1 MQRLQSLACVL
12 ASALLLAASAPA
24 GAEVADVHIGVG
36 FGIGYLPLLIMK
48 HDQLVEKHL
57 RTSGL
62 GSTTVSWKQIGS
74 GATMNDALLAGDLH
88 FASGGSP
95 PFLLLWDKTHGS
107 LGVKAVGALV
117 SMPNFLNTIDPRIK
131 SIRDYTPT
139 DRIAIAG
146 AGSSTQSIYLQMA
159 VAQIY
164 GYENFNKL
172 NTNLVSLSHPDGM
185 AAMLSGQDVK
195 SQFTSAPFQYQ
206 ELQRPEVHRVASS
219 YDIVGGRNTFLIV
232 WSTKKFRDG
241 NPKTYAAVYAALQEA
256 TKQLNADKRAA
267 AAIYLAE
274 SKSNET
280 MPDVLKMLEDPDIKF
295 TLAPE
300 RIMKFVEFMNRVGTL
315 KNKPASW
322 KELFFPEVHGLTG
335 S

>member
-1 MQRLQSLACVL
+1 MLKRKLWNCLL
-12 ASALLLAASAPA
+12 SALLVVAAASPQAR
-24 GAEVADVHIGVG
+24 AEVADVRIGVG

-48 HDQLVEKHL
+48 HDKLVEKHL
-57 RTSGL
+57 RAAGL
-62 GSTTVSWKQIGS
+62 ADT
-74 GATMNDALLAGDLH
+74 TMNDALLAGDLH

-95 PFLLLWDKTHGS
+95 PFLLLWDKTKGS
-107 LGVKAVGALV
+107 LDVKAVGALV
-117 SMPNFLNTIDPRIK
+117 SMPNFLNTVDPRIK
-131 SIRDYTPT
+131 SIKDYGPS

-146 AGSSTQSIYLQMA
+146 AGNSTQSIYLQMA

-164 GYENFNKL
+164 GDENFNKL
-172 NTNLVSLSHPDGM
+172 NTNLLSLSHPDGM
-185 AAMLSGQDVK
+185 AAMLSGQDVR

-232 WSTKKFRDG
+232 WSTAKFRNA

-256 TKQLNADKRAA
+256 TQLLDADKKAA
-267 AAIYLAE
+267 AATYVAETKSAE
-274 SKSNET
+274 S
-280 MPDVLKMLEDPDIKF
+280 MPEILKMLEDPDIKF

-315 KNKPASW
+315 KNKPATW
-322 KELFFPEVHGLTG
+322 KDLFFPEVHGLAG